1 MAKLPVACPAA
12 RRGVE
17 FGDIEFW
24 DIRDIVVDRC
34 VGAADRQGF
43 GG

>member
-1 MAKLPVACPAA
+1 MAKLPVPVA

-17 FGDIEFW
+17 FWEIEFW

-34 VGAADRQGF
+34 VVAADPQGF